1 MHRAPTSLFMK
12 IAFVRKAYTPYGGA
26 ERYLAQLIERL
37 CNQGHEVHVFA
48 HRWDSNG
55 TPTEGNAPVFHR
67 VPVVKSPSFLEALSF
82 AFFSKKLLQE
92 EAFDIIHSFERTL
105 YQDIYRAGD
114 GCHREWLI
122 QRGKMDSW
130 IKKQTY
136 WMNPLHRTL
145 LFLEKRVFQSPRIK
159 KIVANSQRGKEEI
172 IRHYGVPGGKI
183 EVIYNGVDLETFH
196 PRNVT
201 LFRKTLRKELKIP
214 LETLVVL
221 FLGSG
226 FRRKGLDRLIA
237 SFPQIKKEVPQA
249 VLIVA
254 GKDGIQPY
262 REMARSLGVERNI
275 LFLGPTQRAKE
286 LYAAS
291 DLFALPTIYD
301 PFSNACL
308 EAMATGIPVLTT
320 RANGVAELIYDRQ
333 NGFLVQD
340 PLNPEEIA
348 EKVLAFCMSSEKHL
362 LREKAR
368 NTSLPLDLDSV
379 LNRMIHLYEEFRR

>member
-1 MHRAPTSLFMK
+1 
-12 IAFVRKAYTPYGGA
+12 
-26 ERYLAQLIERL
+26 
-37 CNQGHEVHVFA
+37 
-48 HRWDSNG
+48 
-55 TPTEGNAPVFHR
+55 
-67 VPVVKSPSFLEALSF
+67 
-82 AFFSKKLLQE
+82 
-92 EAFDIIHSFERTL
+92 
-105 YQDIYRAGD
+105 
-114 GCHREWLI
+114 
-122 QRGKMDSW
+122 
-130 IKKQTY
+130 
-136 WMNPLHRTL
+136 
-145 LFLEKRVFQSPRIK
+145 
-159 KIVANSQRGKEEI
+159 
-172 IRHYGVPGGKI
+172 
-183 EVIYNGVDLETFH
+183 
-196 PRNVT
+196 
-201 LFRKTLRKELKIP
+201 LRKELKIP

-226 FRRKGLDRLIA
+226 FRRKGLDSLIA

-254 GKDGIQPY
+254 GKDGIQSY
-262 REMARSLGVERNI
+262 REMAKSLGVERNI

-320 RANGVAELIYDRQ
+320 RANGVAELIYDQQ

-348 EKVLAFCMSSEKHL
+348 EKVLAFYMSSEKHL

>member
-1 MHRAPTSLFMK
+1 MK

-48 HRWDSNG
+48 HRWDSNEA
-55 TPTEGNAPVFHR
+55 PARERAPVFHR
-67 VPVVKSPSFLEALSF
+67 VPVIKGPSFLEALSF
-82 AFFSKKLLQE
+82 AFFSKKLLQGE
-92 EAFDIIHSFERTL
+92 TFDIIHSFERTL

-122 QRGKMDSW
+122 QRRKMDPW
-130 IKKQTY
+130 IKKSTY

-145 LFLEKRVFQSPRIK
+145 LFLEKRLFQSSRLK
-159 KIVANSQRGKEEI
+159 KIISNSQRGKEEI

-183 EVIYNGVDLETFH
+183 DVIYNGVDLERFH
-196 PRNVT
+196 PRNVA
-201 LFRKTLRKELKIP
+201 LFRKPLRKELKIP

-226 FRRKGLDRLIA
+226 FRRKGLDPLIA
-237 SFPQIKKEVPQA
+237 SFPRIKKEIPHA

-254 GKDGIQPY
+254 GKDGIYRY
-262 REMARSLGVERNI
+262 REMAKSLGVERNI
-275 LFLGPTQRAKE
+275 LFLGPTQRARE
-286 LYAAS
+286 LYATS

-320 RANGVAELIYDRQ
+320 RTNGIAELILDQQ
-333 NGFLVQD
+333 NGFLIQD
-340 PLNPEEIA
+340 PMDPGEIS
-348 EKVLAFCMSSEKHL
+348 EKVLAFFASPEKTS

-368 NTSLPLDLDSV
+368 NTSLALDLDSI
-379 LNRMIHLYEEFRR
+379 LNRMINLYEEFRR